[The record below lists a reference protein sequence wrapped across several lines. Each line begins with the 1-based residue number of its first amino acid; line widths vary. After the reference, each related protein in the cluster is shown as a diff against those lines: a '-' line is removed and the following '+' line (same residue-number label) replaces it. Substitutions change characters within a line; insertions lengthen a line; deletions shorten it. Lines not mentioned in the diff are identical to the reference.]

1 MDMNSNLALLNHRS
15 KKRIQDLGEVF
26 TPEAYVEEMLDL
38 LAKDK
43 KNFWSDEDV
52 VFFEP
57 CCGHGNIVLPIYRR
71 RLEAIY
77 KKALAQGFGK
87 TKEAPL
93 YAVANALN
101 TLWAI
106 DIDEKNVEN
115 TRSRVLHESIEFLK
129 YKLNINNNLT
139 LISKNKEFFSHVLSA
154 LRWHIDENE
163 TLSALS
169 SDKNAKASANMT
181 KAGSKWFSQNGH
193 HEMDFD
199 LTWVNFFESCESS
212 KTIPLEFK
220 RSVKFID
227 SFVSGK
233 LKGFE
238 EFNFAKVVLVTEV
251 KNNFIEAGA

>member
-1 MDMNSNLALLNHRS
+1 MNSNLSSLNHRS

-26 TPEAYVEEMLDL
+26 TPETYVEEMLDL

-43 KNFWSDEDV
+43 RNFWSDEDI

-77 KKALAQGFGK
+77 KKAIAQGFGK

-129 YKLNINNNLT
+129 QKLNINNNQT

-169 SDKNAKASANMT
+169 TDKDAKASANMT

-193 HEMDFD
+193 NEIDFD
-199 LTWVNFFESCESS
+199 LTWVSFFESCESS
-212 KTIPLEFK
+212 KTVPLEYE

-233 LKGFE
+233 IKGFE
-238 EFNFAKVVLVTEV
+238 EFNFAKVILVTEG
-251 KNNFIEAGA
+251 KNNLVEVGA

>member
-1 MDMNSNLALLNHRS
+1 MNSNLALLNHRS

-43 KNFWSDEDV
+43 KNFWSDEDI

-87 TKEAPL
+87 SKEAPL

-115 TRSRVLHESIEFLK
+115 TRSRVLHESVEFLK
-129 YKLNINNNLT
+129 QKLNINNNQT
-139 LISKNKEFFSHVLSA
+139 LITKNKEFFSHVLSA

-169 SDKNAKASANMT
+169 SDKNAKASASLT
-181 KAGSKWFSQNGH
+181 KAGSKWFLQNGH
-193 HEMDFD
+193 NELDFD
-199 LTWVNFFESCESS
+199 LTWVSFFESCESS
-212 KTIPLEFK
+212 KTVPLEFE

-238 EFNFAKVVLVTEV
+238 EFNFAKVVLINEG
-251 KNNFIEAGA
+251 KSNLLQAGA

>member
-1 MDMNSNLALLNHRS
+1 MNSNLSSLNHRS

-26 TPEAYVEEMLDL
+26 TPETYVEEMLDL

-43 KNFWSDEDV
+43 RNFWSDEDI

-77 KKALAQGFGK
+77 KKAIAQGFGK

-129 YKLNINNNLT
+129 QKLNINNNQT

-169 SDKNAKASANMT
+169 TDKDAKASANMT

-193 HEMDFD
+193 NEIDFD
-199 LTWVNFFESCESS
+199 LTWVSFFESCESS
-212 KTIPLEFK
+212 KTVPLEYE

-233 LKGFE
+233 IKG
-238 EFNFAKVVLVTEV
+238 LS
-251 KNNFIEAGA
+251 

>member
-1 MDMNSNLALLNHRS
+1 MNSNLSLMNHRS

-38 LAKDK
+38 IAKDK
-43 KNFWSDEDV
+43 RNFWSDEDI

-115 TRSRVLHESIEFLK
+115 TRSRVLHESVEFLK
-129 YKLNINNNLT
+129 QKLSINNNQT

-169 SDKNAKASANMT
+169 TDKDAKTSANIT

-193 HEMDFD
+193 NELDFD
-199 LTWVNFFESCESS
+199 LTWVSFFESCESS
-212 KTIPLEFK
+212 KTVPLEYE
-220 RSVKFID
+220 RSVKFIN
-227 SFVSGK
+227 SFVAGK

-238 EFNFAKVVLVTEV
+238 EFNFAKVVLVTEG
-251 KNNFIEAGA
+251 KSNIIETGA